1 LWPDK
6 LRAALFADNITVRWS
21 TGYSRY
27 FLLHG
32 IDPVL
37 PFDIWESTFLVEG
50 FKDNLFQEELL
61 ALHIRQIEHHDEDMH
76 KAMQI
81 LQQYSLN
88 SKRQFERLF
97 ETRLVH
103 GSYPPRTLILIRNTA
118 VEKELNRKTKPR
130 YLGHYKVIRQSQGS
144 SYILTKLDGTELVNG
159 VGIPPEVPTTQI

>member
-1 LWPDK
+1 
-6 LRAALFADNITVRWS
+6 
-21 TGYSRY
+21 
-27 FLLHG
+27 
-32 IDPVL
+32 
-37 PFDIWESTFLVEG
+37 
-50 FKDNLFQEELL
+50 
-61 ALHIRQIEHHDEDMH
+61 MH

-103 GSYPPRTLILIRNTA
+103 GSYPPGTLILIRNTA